1 MVATLNN
8 NPGRLNAPPFYIKG
22 VEIYYGYYNAKN
34 SFTTQV

>member
-1 MVATLNN
+1 MVAMLNN
-8 NPGRLNAPPFYIKG
+8 NPGRLIAPLYIKG

>member
-8 NPGRLNAPPFYIKG
+8 SPGRLNAPLYIKG

-34 SFTTQV
+34 SFTTKV